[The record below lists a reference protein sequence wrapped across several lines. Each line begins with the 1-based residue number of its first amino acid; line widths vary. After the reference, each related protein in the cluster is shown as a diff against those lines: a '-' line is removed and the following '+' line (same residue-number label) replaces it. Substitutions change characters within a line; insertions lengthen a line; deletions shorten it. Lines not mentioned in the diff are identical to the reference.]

1 MVCSVLEVSERRGPR
16 AGNSEDVGR
25 GAVVVSSSVMG
36 SWLSWVWCVCSCM
49 KMLCDNNEEK
59 AVVSLW
65 QFAVSSLVQI
75 QMRYEVSCKVENS
88 DDG

>member
-1 MVCSVLEVSERRGPR
+1 
-16 AGNSEDVGR
+16 
-25 GAVVVSSSVMG
+25 
-36 SWLSWVWCVCSCM
+36 M